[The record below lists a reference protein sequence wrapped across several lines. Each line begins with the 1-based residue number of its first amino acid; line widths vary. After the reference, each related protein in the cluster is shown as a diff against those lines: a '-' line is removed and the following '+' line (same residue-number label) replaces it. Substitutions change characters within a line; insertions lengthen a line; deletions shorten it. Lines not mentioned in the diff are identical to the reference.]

1 MAEGRRGADGNLAVA
16 LIVHYGLGLFWLFF
30 LAEIFAEVGSTVA
43 GVIWALCSAPLWIAD
58 SVRMVR
64 AKDDFGAVWKQT
76 FFWWL
81 KTFVAPLFLV
91 IEVISRP
98 RPAPATE
105 RSPILMPDWN
115 PHPPTSEHGPTDDL
129 QKKVEDFARRLGALE
144 TELAD
149 LRRAVSTS
157 AEKAATATPPPPSF

>member
-1 MAEGRRGADGNLAVA
+1 MVEGRRGADVNLAAA
-16 LIVHYGLGLFWLFF
+16 LIVHYGVGFFWLFL
-30 LAEIFAEVGSTVA
+30 LAELFVEVGSTVA
-43 GVIWALCSAPLWIAD
+43 GVIWALCSVPLWIAD

-91 IEVISRP
+91 IEAVSRP

-105 RSPILMPDWN
+105 RSPISIP
-115 PHPPTSEHGPTDDL
+115 E
-129 QKKVEDFARRLGALE
+129 
-144 TELAD
+144 
-149 LRRAVSTS
+149 
-157 AEKAATATPPPPSF
+157 